1 MKMPDE
7 YQVKDDTNRVKIHT
21 TSSEEKCFPVL
32 LNGKYACGT
41 TDLISTGVAKSLHRL
56 LLISSLLKEPK
67 EKVMKY
73 LSGSNWFQWCKFQRR
88 QCHVFKTLPH
98 SLSSAVKSECF
109 FSSHKIGFMSEQWQ
123 IF

>member
-7 YQVKDDTNRVKIHT
+7 YQVKDDTNGVKIHT

-56 LLISSLLKEPK
+56 LLISSLLKNQRKKSRNTFLVVTGFSGASFK
-67 EKVMKY
+67 EGNAMFSKHC
-73 LSGSNWFQWCKFQRR
+73 LTPCPLQSNQ
-88 QCHVFKTLPH
+88 
-98 SLSSAVKSECF
+98 SCF
-109 FSSHKIGFMSEQWQ
+109 FFFIP
-123 IF
+123 